1 MYRKNKF
8 DNTSSDFCSQCL
20 ILKGKFAQS
29 TRLKK
34 TNYTSNNLHTKYKY
48 IRIQKQIAEQ
58 IHWIAIDCTVE
69 SNKVKTEC
77 V

>member
-1 MYRKNKF
+1 MYRKHTFN
-8 DNTSSDFCSQCL
+8 NTSSGFCSQCF
-20 ILKGKFAQS
+20 ILKGKYAQS
-29 TRLKK
+29 TILRKK
-34 TNYTSNNLHTKYKY
+34 NYTSNNLHTKYKY

-77 V
+77 I